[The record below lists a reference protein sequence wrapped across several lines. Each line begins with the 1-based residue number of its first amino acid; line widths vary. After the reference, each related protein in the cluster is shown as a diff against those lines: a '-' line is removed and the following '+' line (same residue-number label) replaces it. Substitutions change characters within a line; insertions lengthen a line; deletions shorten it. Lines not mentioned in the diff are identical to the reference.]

1 MAALG
6 MILLPKV
13 AARIAATLSLLPKVA
28 ALGMILL
35 PKVAA
40 RMAARMAAALTSPLT
55 STNGTDSL
63 PRFYLKQFH
72 WAVHHLFQPT
82 KGEDKEQGKRPWCK
96 A

>member
-1 MAALG
+1 M
-6 MILLPKV
+6 
-13 AARIAATLSLLPKVA
+13 
-28 ALGMILL
+28 
-35 PKVAA
+35 
-40 RMAARMAAALTSPLT
+40 
-55 STNGTDSL
+55 NGTDSL